1 MGKLGLVTL
10 ISGLFLQVW
19 LAALSLHRKIPKL
32 FPMFF
37 TYVAFSAGAT
47 VARLWA
53 YSDYRVFYFV
63 YWGTEAIAVVLIT
76 LALLEVFRWIFALF
90 WQSWWYRGF
99 LYGAILLV
107 LGLAIANAV
116 LNPPAHMHPIG
127 AAIFSSGIVL
137 NFMQLTIFAVFWLLS
152 KHLQIGFRRY
162 AFGIMIGFGV
172 SSFGTL
178 FAMVLR
184 SGFGTNFTTVSA
196 YIPPVAYILALGFWL
211 HVFWRKEPP
220 EAERSL
226 PLTPEELAE
235 QIRRYSE
242 LMKQYTKIL
251 KR

>member
-1 MGKLGLVTL
+1 MGKLGLITSIIAIL
-10 ISGLFLQVW
+10 LRVW
-19 LAALSLHRKIPKL
+19 LVILLVHRRVHSL
-32 FPMFF
+32 FPMFL
-37 TYVAFSAGAT
+37 TYIAFSLAASIAKLY
-47 VARLWA
+47 VS
-53 YSDYRVFYFV
+53 SDYQVFYFV
-63 YWGTEAIAVVLIT
+63 YWGTEAVAVLLAT

-116 LNPPAHMHPIG
+116 LNPPSHMHPIG
-127 AAIFSSGIVL
+127 AVIYSSGIIL

-172 SSFGTL
+172 CSFGTL
-178 FAMVLR
+178 FAGVLR
-184 SGFGTNFTTVSA
+184 SGFGTNFTAVAT

-211 HVFWRKEPP
+211 HVFWREEPP
-220 EAERSL
+220 EAEGTM

-235 QIRRYSE
+235 QMRRYTE
-242 LMKQYTKIL
+242 LMKQYTRIM

>member
-1 MGKLGLVTL
+1 MGKLGLITL
-10 ISGLFLQVW
+10 IVAIILRAS
-19 LAALSLHRKIPKL
+19 LAVLLVRRRIQSL
-32 FPMFF
+32 FPMFLA
-37 TYVAFSAGAT
+37 YVVFSLAASIAKLC
-47 VARLWA
+47 V
-53 YSDYRVFYFV
+53 YSDYRTYYFV
-63 YWGTEAIAVVLIT
+63 YWGTEAFDVLLAT

-107 LGLAIANAV
+107 LAFAIANAI
-116 LNPPAHMHPIG
+116 LNPPANMYPID
-127 AAIFSSGIVL
+127 ALIYSSGIVL

-152 KHLQIGFRRY
+152 RRLQIGFRRY
-162 AFGIMIGFGV
+162 AFGIMIGFGL

-178 FAMVLR
+178 FAGVLR
-184 SGFGTNFTTVSA
+184 SGFGTNFTVVSS

-220 EAERSL
+220 EAEQSQ

-235 QIRRYSE
+235 QIRRYAD

>member
-1 MGKLGLVTL
+1 MSKLGLVAPITG
-10 ISGLFLQVW
+10 IFLQAW
-19 LAALSLHRKIPKL
+19 LAVLLVGRRVQSL
-32 FPMFF
+32 FPMFLA
-37 TYVAFSAGAT
+37 YVVFSLAASLAKLC
-47 VARLWA
+47 V

-63 YWGTEAIAVVLIT
+63 YWGTEAVAVLLAT

-90 WQSWWYRGF
+90 WLSWWYRGF
-99 LYGAILLV
+99 LYGSILLV

-127 AAIFSSGIVL
+127 ALIYSSGIAV

-152 KHLQIGFRRY
+152 KRLQIGFRRY

-178 FAMVLR
+178 FARVLR
-184 SGFGTNFTTVSA
+184 SGFGTNFTAVSA

-220 EAERSL
+220 EDERSM

-235 QIRRYSE
+235 QIRRYAE
-242 LMKQYTKIL
+242 LMRQYTKIL